1 MGSRQTSHVPD
12 LKVVEVYDGSDDRW
26 ANGPQMLQ
34 PRYGCAAALAPSGRA
49 VVIGGEHSEDPR
61 ALTLNSVEAVDL
73 RAATAVALASLP
85 VRMWGAA
92 AVAVPGTGEIMC
104 LGGNVKVYPA
114 LAGLVLSHLR
124 PRESSSSVFLYDERA
139 DSWREMPGMAVPR
152 WCGGAVPC
160 VL

>member
-1 MGSRQTSHVPD
+1 MVMIDFHRIPEKMTGRHAENPLWVLVHV
-12 LKVVEVYDGSDDRW
+12 VSY
-26 ANGPQMLQ
+26 
-34 PRYGCAAALAPSGRA
+34 
-49 VVIGGEHSEDPR
+49 
-61 ALTLNSVEAVDL
+61 
-73 RAATAVALASLP
+73 
-85 VRMWGAA
+85 
-92 AVAVPGTGEIMC
+92 
-104 LGGNVKVYPA
+104 KVYPA